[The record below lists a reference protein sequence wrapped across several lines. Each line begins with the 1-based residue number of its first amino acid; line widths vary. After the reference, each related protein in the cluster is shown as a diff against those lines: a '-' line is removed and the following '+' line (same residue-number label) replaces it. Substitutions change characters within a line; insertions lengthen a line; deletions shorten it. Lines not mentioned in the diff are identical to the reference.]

1 MDETNALPPGTT
13 ILNYRIEGVLGAGG
27 FGITYKAHDLRLD
40 TTVAIK
46 EYFPSALA
54 VRTPEQTVVSR
65 PEFGEAGYSWGRDKF
80 VHEATSLARLRHP
93 NIVGVDYLFHHNGT
107 AYMTLDFVDG
117 PSLSQWL
124 KTITH
129 QPTQEEL
136 EAIVFP
142 LIDAL
147 EIVHSKGLLHRD
159 IAPKN
164 IMIAPGMNPVLID
177 FGAARQIVSQHS
189 RTFAAILTP
198 GYAPFEQY
206 TPTGKDQ
213 GPWTDI
219 YAMAATLYQCIAG
232 APPADAPDRMLDDPK
247 PAAAEAG
254 AGRFTDDF
262 LDAVDWGLRPLP
274 KDRPQSI
281 AEWREAFGTPIAAQ
295 NGAEGADADQG
306 DQKRGVLSRWFGR

>member
-1 MDETNALPPGTT
+1 MENSNALLPGTLL
-13 ILNYRIEGVLGAGG
+13 LNYRVESVLGAGG

-46 EYFPSALA
+46 EYFPAALA
-54 VRTPEQTVVSR
+54 VRTQEQTVVSR

-124 KTITH
+124 K
-129 QPTQEEL
+129 QPERQATQEDL
-136 EAIVFP
+136 EAILFP
-142 LIDAL
+142 LLDAL
-147 EIVHSKGLLHRD
+147 EVVHAKGLLHRD

-177 FGAARQIVSQHS
+177 FGAARQIVAQHS

-219 YAMAATLYQCIAG
+219 YAMAATLYQAIAG
-232 APPADAPDRMLDDPK
+232 SPPADAPDRLIEDPK
-247 PAAAEAG
+247 PSAVDAG
-254 AGRFTDDF
+254 AGRFSNQF
-262 LDAVDWGLRPLP
+262 LEAVDWGLRPLP
-274 KDRPQSI
+274 KDRPQSVT
-281 AEWREAFGTPIAAQ
+281 EWREAFGTPLSQAA
-295 NGAEGADADQG
+295 GADEAAVAAG
-306 DQKRGVLSRWFGR
+306 GNRSALSRWLWR